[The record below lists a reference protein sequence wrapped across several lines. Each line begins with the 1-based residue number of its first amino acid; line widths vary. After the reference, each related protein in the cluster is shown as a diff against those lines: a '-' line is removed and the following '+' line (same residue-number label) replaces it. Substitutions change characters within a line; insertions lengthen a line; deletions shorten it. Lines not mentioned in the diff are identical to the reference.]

1 MKVKAVERLLKFTK
15 DENDPGV
22 YRYVM
27 KPEMYSSLNQTKVI
41 RSGVSQ
47 GVMKAC
53 WDAAGEVIKAWAT
66 EGHAV
71 ALPGL
76 GTMRFGLRSKAVEKV
91 EDVKTGLIK
100 SRRIIFTPSVDLKD
114 ELAATS
120 IMITCYDRTGKE
132 VKRVTSTSGEVE
144 DNEDEQDNENGSS
157 DSGNNGTQNSGSQG
171 SGSGS
176 EQSGSGSQNSGSE
189 QQQNTLAKPTISG
202 ANPFTESTEVTMS
215 GPEDAEIYYT
225 TDGSTPTAQST
236 LYEGGFTLS
245 DTTTV
250 KAIAI
255 KNGESSEVSTR
266 LFSKGSGGDT
276 GGNGDM
282 E

>member
-1 MKVKAVERLLKFTK
+1 MALKVKAVEKKIKFSKT
-15 DENDPGV
+15 DEGV

-27 KPEMYSSLNQTKVI
+27 QPELYIPLTTEKVI
-41 RSGVSQ
+41 KEAALRSGVSK
-47 GVMKAC
+47 GVMQAC

-66 EGHAV
+66 EGHSV

-76 GTMRFGLRSKAVEKV
+76 GTMRFGLRAKSV
-91 EDVKTGLIK
+91 EDVNKVKTGLIK
-100 SRRIIFTPSVDLKD
+100 TRRIIFTPSQDLKD
-114 ELAATS
+114 ELADTA
-120 IMITCYDRTGKE
+120 IQITCYDRNGDI
-132 VKRVTSTSGEVE
+132 VKRVTSADAGEVE
-144 DNEDEQDNENGSS
+144 DPEGENGTTENGST
-157 DSGNNGTQNSGSQG
+157 D
-171 SGSGS
+171 
-176 EQSGSGSQNSGSE
+176 SGSQNSGSE
-189 QQQNTLAKPTISG
+189 QGGNSGSGSQQQNTLAKPTIYG
-202 ANPFTESTEVTMS
+202 ASPFTESTEVTMS
-215 GPEDAEIYYT
+215 GPEDAEIRYT
-225 TDGSTPTAQST
+225 TDGSTPTAEST